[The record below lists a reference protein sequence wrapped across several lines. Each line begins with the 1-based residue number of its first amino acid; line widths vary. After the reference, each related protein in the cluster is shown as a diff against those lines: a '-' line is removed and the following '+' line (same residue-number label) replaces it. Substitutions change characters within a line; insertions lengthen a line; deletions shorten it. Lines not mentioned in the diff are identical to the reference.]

1 VIEAD
6 KQSLGGRAYTSGRI
20 TTATS
25 FSQAYGIFEARIQIP
40 PGQGMWPAFWMLGNN
55 INSVGWP
62 NCGETDTMENIGR
75 EPGTVHGTIHGPG
88 SYSIGGGYT
97 LPGTQKF
104 SDGFHVFAV
113 EWTQTPAMMKFS
125 VDGNVYET
133 VTPSDT
139 GAAGWVFNRPFF
151 IILNLAIG
159 GSWPGNPDA
168 STPFPARMLVDYVRV
183 YTHP

>member
-25 FSQAYGIFEARIQIP
+25 FSQAYGLFEARIKIP

-55 INSVGWP
+55 IGSVGWP
-62 NCGETDTMENIGR
+62 NCGEIDTMENIGR
-75 EPGTVHGTIHGPG
+75 EPSTVHGTIHGPG
-88 SYSIGGGYT
+88 GYSIGNGYT
-97 LPGTQKF
+97 LPTGKF
-104 SDGFHVFAV
+104 SDNFHVFALQ
-113 EWTQTPAMMKFS
+113 WSQTPAQIQFL

-133 VTPSDT
+133 VTPSST
-139 GAAGWVFNRPFF
+139 GAGGWVFNRPFF

-159 GSWPGNPDA
+159 GSWPGNPDS